1 MDVSNILAG
10 STCRICQC
18 LRTYQHGSR
27 ELCGFLTLFTTI
39 PPSEWQM
46 NIKGLLEAL
55 ANYKYTNLAWIAGD
69 GDCLQIDLLP
79 AVPRVFAH
87 VEGFDQMM

>member
-1 MDVSNILAG
+1 
-10 STCRICQC
+10 
-18 LRTYQHGSR
+18 
-27 ELCGFLTLFTTI
+27 
-39 PPSEWQM
+39 M